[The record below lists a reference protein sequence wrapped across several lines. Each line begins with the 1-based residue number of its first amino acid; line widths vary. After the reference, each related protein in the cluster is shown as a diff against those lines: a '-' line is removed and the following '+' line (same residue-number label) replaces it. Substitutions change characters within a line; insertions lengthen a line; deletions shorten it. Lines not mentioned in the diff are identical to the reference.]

1 MPTFAV
7 GIQLASFILQ
17 NIINKFNFRIME
29 VNKKC
34 SVSAGEQTRRLSNR
48 WVFDCANRLIADE
61 GMERKCAFG
70 QAVKAFHLL
79 EQLGKG
85 EVRFEYLKAN
95 GELRKARGTLC
106 HGISDDF
113 DHYEYKAED
122 ADTFTRVLRRGV
134 YVYFD
139 LDRRAFR
146 TFSAK
151 GLISIDV

>member
-1 MPTFAV
+1 
-7 GIQLASFILQ
+7 
-17 NIINKFNFRIME
+17 ME

>member
-1 MPTFAV
+1 
-7 GIQLASFILQ
+7 
-17 NIINKFNFRIME
+17 ME

-113 DHYEYKAED
+113 DHYVYKDED

-146 TFSAK
+146 TFKAHS
-151 GLISIDV
+151 LIDS